1 MKIGGEKMR
10 TASGQKGENEH
21 RPIDFFFCCSCCRR
35 RRRLALHD
43 FIFLFE

>member
-21 RPIDFFFCCSCCRR
+21 RPIDFFF
-35 RRRLALHD
+35 LL
-43 FIFLFE
+43 FLLPSPSPFSITRFYFFV